1 MKRLIFKKSNSNLTA
16 ILLVLVS
23 ISLSNA
29 NAGGKIGAYGIY
41 MIPQGEDAKN
51 FSRAGFGF
59 GIHLVVPVPQVANI
73 LAGTAGFEYINLLS
87 QTINL
92 RDRYTGLLVEQ
103 QTNQNYL
110 RLYIGGQIG
119 GHGNGFLRPHAGM
132 NVALIYYN
140 INTDLVVPDSFN
152 DNEIVQNVRSEGKVV
167 AGYDI
172 TLGLDLNF
180 SNKIAI
186 DGGVRY
192 LKTFSVPQQ
201 LGEGSEKIHPQYFQ
215 IYLGIGASFDMIKG
229 N

>member
-1 MKRLIFKKSNSNLTA
+1 
-16 ILLVLVS
+16 
-23 ISLSNA
+23 
-29 NAGGKIGAYGIY
+29 

-59 GIHLVVPVPQVANI
+59 GIHLVVPVPQVVNI

-152 DNEIVQNVRSEGKVV
+152 DNEIVQNVRSE
-167 AGYDI
+167 
-172 TLGLDLNF
+172 
-180 SNKIAI
+180 
-186 DGGVRY
+186 
-192 LKTFSVPQQ
+192 
-201 LGEGSEKIHPQYFQ
+201 
-215 IYLGIGASFDMIKG
+215 
-229 N
+229 

>member
-1 MKRLIFKKSNSNLTA
+1 MRRLIFKKFNYSFTA

-29 NAGGKIGAYGIY
+29 TAGGKIGAYGIY

-87 QTINL
+87 KAINL

-103 QTNQNYL
+103 RTNQNYM

-140 INTDLVVPDSFN
+140 INTDLVVPDSFS
-152 DNEIVQNVRSEGKVV
+152 DNEIVQNVRNEGNVV

-215 IYLGIGASFDMIKG
+215 VYLGIGLGF